1 MTLHTARFMTTGILV
16 LLTGLIF
23 LAELTSNFKFATWL
37 PYFLLTIPASRLY
50 PRHMFLFAVGGW
62 SLLIAAG
69 CLAPFPAEEATNALV
84 SRTIGILGV
93 WIIAYQL
100 DRQPAACGLRE
111 VNRPTLPGSE
121 HPQVQGP
128 ASQAPEPV
136 LPLVPAEPAEQKTRV
151 LLVDDSIESHTLM
164 RFYFRNTPYDLE
176 IASDGEQ
183 AVATFQTGRFDFV
196 LIDLH
201 LPGMDGFTAT
211 RAMRA
216 WETAHKRPPT
226 TIVAL
231 TASSVADTQAQS
243 LAVGC
248 TDFLTKPITKAHL
261 FSTLRKYRRSS
272 PVTDT
277 TPAQAAG
284 TPDVTER
291 IDDELRRRRPAFLAN
306 RRTDLTLMQDALVQ
320 GDYEAIRTTGHRMK
334 GLAGSFGF
342 PDIGAV
348 GQRLEQA
355 ARSRDREAMRRELDG
370 LATMLDGADQAA

>member
-1 MTLHTARFMTTGILV
+1 MTLHSPRFTTTGILV

-23 LAELTSNFKFATWL
+23 LAELNTEFRLATWL
-37 PYFLLTIPASRLY
+37 AYLLLPVPASRLY
-50 PRHMFLFAVGGW
+50 PRHLFLFAVGGW

-69 CLAPFPAEEATNALV
+69 CLAPLQTDEATNALV
-84 SRTIGILGV
+84 SRTIGILGL

-100 DRQPAACGLRE
+100 DRPPAACGLQE
-111 VNRPTLPGSE
+111 VRQPTLPRSE
-121 HPQVQGP
+121 TRPVQGP
-128 ASQAPEPV
+128 ASQAPEVV
-136 LPLVPAEPAEQKTRV
+136 LPLVPAEPVEQNARV

-183 AVATFQTGRFDFV
+183 AVATFKTCRFDFV

-216 WETAHKRPPT
+216 WETARKGPPAI
-226 TIVAL
+226 IVAL
-231 TASSVADTQAQS
+231 TASSLAETQAQS

-248 TDFLTKPITKAHL
+248 TDFLTKPLTKAQL
-261 FSTLRKYRRSS
+261 FGTLSRYRLSS
-272 PVTDT
+272 PVTAT
-277 TPAQAAG
+277 TPAQAVKAS
-284 TPDVTER
+284 DVTER

-306 RRTDLTLMQDALVQ
+306 RRTDLTMMQDALVQ

-355 ARSRDREAMRRELDG
+355 ARARDHEAMRRELNG
-370 LATMLDGADQAA
+370 LATILAGVDQAA

>member
-23 LAELTSNFKFATWL
+23 LAELTSEFRLATWL

-50 PRHMFLFAVGGW
+50 PRHIFLVAVGGW
-62 SLLIAAG
+62 SLLIVAG

-84 SRTIGILGV
+84 SRAIGILGV

-121 HPQVQGP
+121 HPQLQGP

-216 WETAHKRPPT
+216 WEASHKHPPIP
-226 TIVAL
+226 IVAV
-231 TASSVADTQAQS
+231 TASSGVESQARS
-243 LAVGC
+243 LEAGC
-248 TDFLTKPITKAHL
+248 TDFLTKPITKARL
-261 FSTLRKYRRSS
+261 LSTLRKYRRSF
-272 PVTDT
+272 PGTGT
-277 TPAQAAG
+277 TPAQPAAS
-284 TPDVTER
+284 PDLTER
-291 IDDELRRRRPAFLAN
+291 IDDEIRRRRPAFLAN
-306 RRTDLTLMQDALVQ
+306 RRKDVAMMQDALGK

-348 GQRLEQA
+348 GHRLEQA
-355 ARSRDREAMRRELDG
+355 AQSRDREAIRREIDRLTTILLGVDE
-370 LATMLDGADQAA
+370 AA

>member
-23 LAELTSNFKFATWL
+23 LAELTSEFRLATWL

-50 PRHMFLFAVGGW
+50 PRHIFLVAVGGW
-62 SLLIAAG
+62 SLLIVAG

-84 SRTIGILGV
+84 SRAIGILGV

-121 HPQVQGP
+121 HPQLQGP

-201 LPGMDGFTAT
+201 LPGMDGLTAT

-216 WETAHKRPPT
+216 WEASHKHPPIP
-226 TIVAL
+226 IVAV
-231 TASSVADTQAQS
+231 TASSGVESQARS
-243 LAVGC
+243 LEAGC
-248 TDFLTKPITKAHL
+248 TDFLTKPITKARL
-261 FSTLRKYRRSS
+261 LSTLRKYRRSF
-272 PVTDT
+272 PGTGT
-277 TPAQAAG
+277 TPAQPAAS
-284 TPDVTER
+284 PDLTER
-291 IDDELRRRRPAFLAN
+291 IDDEIRRRRPAFLAN
-306 RRTDLTLMQDALVQ
+306 RRKDVAMMQDALGK

-348 GQRLEQA
+348 GHRLEQA
-355 ARSRDREAMRRELDG
+355 AQSRDREAIRREIDRLTTILLGVDE
-370 LATMLDGADQAA
+370 AA

>member
-1 MTLHTARFMTTGILV
+1 MTLHTARFTTTGILV

-23 LAELTSNFKFATWL
+23 LAELTSEFRLATWL

-50 PRHMFLFAVGGW
+50 PRHMYLFAVGGW

-69 CLAPFPAEEATNALV
+69 CLAPLPADEATNMLM
-84 SRTIGILGV
+84 SRTIGILGL
-93 WIIAYQL
+93 WTITYQL
-100 DRQPAACGLRE
+100 ARQPAACNLRE
-111 VNRPTLPGSE
+111 VSRPTLPGSE

-128 ASQAPEPV
+128 ASQAPELV
-136 LPLVPAEPAEQKTRV
+136 LPLVPAEPAAQKTRV

-176 IASDGEQ
+176 IAPDGEQ

-211 RAMRA
+211 RTMRA
-216 WETAHKRPPT
+216 WETSHKRPPA

-261 FSTLRKYRRSS
+261 FNTLRKYRRFY
-272 PVTDT
+272 PITDS
-277 TPAQAAG
+277 TPAQATG
-284 TPDVTER
+284 PPHETER
-291 IDDELRRRRPAFLAN
+291 IDDEIRRRLPAFLAN
-306 RRTDLTLMQDALVQ
+306 RRTDLTMMQEALVQ

-355 ARSRDREAMRRELDG
+355 ARSHDREAIRRDLDG
-370 LATMLDGADQAA
+370 LATILAGVDHAA

>member
-1 MTLHTARFMTTGILV
+1 MTLHTARFTTTGILV

-50 PRHMFLFAVGGW
+50 PRHRFLFAVGGW

-84 SRTIGILGV
+84 SRAIGILGV

-121 HPQVQGP
+121 HPQIQGP

-196 LIDLH
+196 LIDLQ

-216 WETAHKRPPT
+216 WEASHKHPPIP
-226 TIVAL
+226 IVAV
-231 TASSVADTQAQS
+231 TASSGVESQARS
-243 LAVGC
+243 LEAGC
-248 TDFLTKPITKAHL
+248 TDFLTKPITKARL
-261 FSTLRKYRRSS
+261 LSTLRKYRRSF
-272 PVTDT
+272 PGTGT
-277 TPAQAAG
+277 TPAQPAAS
-284 TPDVTER
+284 PDLTER
-291 IDDELRRRRPAFLAN
+291 IDDEIRRRRPAFLAN
-306 RRTDLTLMQDALVQ
+306 RRKDVAMMQDALGK

-348 GQRLEQA
+348 GHRLEQA
-355 ARSRDREAMRRELDG
+355 AQSRDREAIRREIDRLTTILLGVDE
-370 LATMLDGADQAA
+370 AA

>member
-1 MTLHTARFMTTGILV
+1 MTLHTARFTTTGILV
-16 LLTGLIF
+16 VLTGLIF
-23 LAELTSNFKFATWL
+23 LAELHTEFRQATWVAYLLL
-37 PYFLLTIPASRLY
+37 PVPASRLY
-50 PRHMFLFAVGGW
+50 PRHMFLFAVGSW
-62 SLLIAAG
+62 SLLMAAG
-69 CLAPFPAEEATNALV
+69 WLAPLPTGEATNALV
-84 SRTIGILGV
+84 SRTIGILGL

-111 VNRPTLPGSE
+111 IRQPTLPGSE
-121 HPQVQGP
+121 ERRAQGP
-128 ASQAPEPV
+128 ASRALEPV

-164 RFYFRNTPYDLE
+164 QCYFRNTPYDLE

-211 RAMRA
+211 RLMRA
-216 WETAHKRPPT
+216 WEASRKRPLAI
-226 TIVAL
+226 IVAL
-231 TASSVADTQAQS
+231 TASGLADTQAQS

-248 TDFLTKPITKAHL
+248 TDFLTKPLTKARL
-261 FSTLRKYRRSS
+261 FSTLRKYHRFS
-272 PVTDT
+272 PVTAT

-284 TPDVTER
+284 APDVTEH

-320 GDYEAIRTTGHRMK
+320 GDYDAIRTTGHRMK

-342 PDIGAV
+342 PDIGAL

-355 ARSRDREAMRRELDG
+355 ARSRDREAIRRELDG
-370 LATMLDGADQAA
+370 LATILDGVDQAA

>member
-1 MTLHTARFMTTGILV
+1 
-16 LLTGLIF
+16 
-23 LAELTSNFKFATWL
+23 
-37 PYFLLTIPASRLY
+37 
-50 PRHMFLFAVGGW
+50 
-62 SLLIAAG
+62 
-69 CLAPFPAEEATNALV
+69 
-84 SRTIGILGV
+84 
-93 WIIAYQL
+93 
-100 DRQPAACGLRE
+100 
-111 VNRPTLPGSE
+111 
-121 HPQVQGP
+121 
-128 ASQAPEPV
+128 
-136 LPLVPAEPAEQKTRV
+136 
-151 LLVDDSIESHTLM
+151 
-164 RFYFRNTPYDLE
+164 
-176 IASDGEQ
+176 
-183 AVATFQTGRFDFV
+183 
-196 LIDLH
+196 
-201 LPGMDGFTAT
+201 MDGFTAT

-216 WETAHKRPPT
+216 WETAHKRPLT

-355 ARSRDREAMRRELDG
+355 ARSRDREAIRRELDG
-370 LATMLDGADQAA
+370 LATMLDGVDQAA